1 MLNPCSDQSC
11 EWIQGETSYNAS
23 AGTGGWLKMTGRRWY
38 PMVEVLE
45 DGSLIVIGG
54 DMWGG
59 YVNMASQDNPTYE
72 YFPPKGDGLAINLQ
86 FLTDCLPTNL
96 YALTWLM
103 PSGRLFMQANLKTIL
118 LNHTDTTTINLPDM
132 PFATRVYPASAATAM
147 LPLTPDNNY
156 EATLLFCGGS
166 NVTQWGQGGSPG
178 YNITAVPADNTCVR
192 ISPESNNPQ
201 YVTDDHMASYEP
213 FDAFLLFYVVADL
226 NSLRGEAW
234 ANSSTSP
241 TAPSGSVAGLAWA
254 PPAMATTT
262 TALAVECNMCSK
274 IGQFLADVAVAESYG
289 QAPLYMPAIYNYS
302 APAGQRWNRTGLV
315 ASKNERMYHS
325 TSVLLP
331 DSSILISGSNPNADF
346 TNDQWRSRTDIE
358 RWYPWYYNNPRPML
372 SNAPNNLTYGGAPF
386 DIPLGSITDEGIV
399 QSAKIVL
406 IRGSFHTHVVGF
418 GYVSL
423 SSAQVS
429 MLKSCLPPSAHD
441 PAAVDLHPRHEFW
454 QRDSSRFAASRCP
467 RTNPLSAGSCDDVP
481 RRRGCALNR
490 PMGHGR

>member
-1 MLNPCSDQSC
+1 
-11 EWIQGETSYNAS
+11 
-23 AGTGGWLKMTGRRWY
+23 
-38 PMVEVLE
+38 
-45 DGSLIVIGG
+45 
-54 DMWGG
+54 
-59 YVNMASQDNPTYE
+59 
-72 YFPPKGDGLAINLQ
+72 
-86 FLTDCLPTNL
+86 
-96 YALTWLM
+96 
-103 PSGRLFMQANLKTIL
+103 
-118 LNHTDTTTINLPDM
+118 
-132 PFATRVYPASAATAM
+132 
-147 LPLTPDNNY
+147 
-156 EATLLFCGGS
+156 
-166 NVTQWGQGGSPG
+166 
-178 YNITAVPADNTCVR
+178 
-192 ISPESNNPQ
+192 
-201 YVTDDHMASYEP
+201 
-213 FDAFLLFYVVADL
+213 
-226 NSLRGEAW
+226 
-234 ANSSTSP
+234 
-241 TAPSGSVAGLAWA
+241 
-254 PPAMATTT
+254 
-262 TALAVECNMCSK
+262 MCSK

-429 MLKSCLPPSAHD
+429 MLKSC
-441 PAAVDLHPRHEFW
+441 
-454 QRDSSRFAASRCP
+454 
-467 RTNPLSAGSCDDVP
+467 
-481 RRRGCALNR
+481 
-490 PMGHGR
+490 